1 MKLIEITR
9 YLVFIAEY
17 SIAIPILIAIIFR
30 AYRQKELKILFIG
43 LCATFIVDIVTGL
56 FFLSIKYA
64 TLYIFS
70 AIEILTMTLMFSAA
84 LPKSPLSKTI
94 RLIGFVML
102 PFIALDAFFWS
113 GIDDNGYSITVVIL
127 MITAMAIHYLARLF
141 KDTRTSNLTLEPLF
155 WICIGL
161 IINGAI
167 GFFDVFSK
175 PILTYSQNLYLQYYM
190 IWSIAAI
197 FMYSCFAYAFWLARR
212 QYQG

>member
-17 SIAIPILIAIIFR
+17 SVAIPILIAIIFH
-30 AYRQKELKILFIG
+30 AYQQKELKILFIG
-43 LCATFIVDIVTGL
+43 LCATLIVDIVTGL

-70 AIEILTMTLMFSAA
+70 AIEVVTMTLMFSAA
-84 LPKSPLSKTI
+84 LPKNALSKTI
-94 RLIGFVML
+94 RLMGFAML
-102 PFIALDAFFWS
+102 PVIALDAFYGS
-113 GIDDNGYSITVVIL
+113 GTDDNGYSSTVVIL
-127 MITAMAIHYLARLF
+127 MITAMAIYYLARLF
-141 KDTRTSNLTLEPLF
+141 KDMTIPNLTAEPMF
-155 WICIGL
+155 WVCTGL
-161 IINGAI
+161 IVNDAI
-167 GFFDVFSK
+167 GFFDIFSK

-197 FMYSCFAYAFWLARR
+197 FMYACFAYAFWLAKR